1 MSESQAPLGPSSP
14 SKTVPAGLRGPGENP
29 SPSLMSVWC
38 PFSHGLDGRISN
50 RETEGIG
57 TVTTLTRFVL
67 RGKPSGVILLCFT
80 SSVKVDEGAYLLLAP

>member
-38 PFSHGLDGRISN
+38 PFHTVSGRISN
-50 RETEGIG
+50 RG